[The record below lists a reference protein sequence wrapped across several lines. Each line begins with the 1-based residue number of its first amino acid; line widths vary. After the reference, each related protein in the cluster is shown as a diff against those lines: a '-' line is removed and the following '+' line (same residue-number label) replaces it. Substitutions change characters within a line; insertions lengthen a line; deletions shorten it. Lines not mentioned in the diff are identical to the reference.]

1 MKTLY
6 VRIVVT
12 FLLIAVIS
20 SAAAL
25 LLSNSYYSAKLRDYN
40 EQKILRISQE
50 IRGLYE
56 EIPGLALGEYLTRI
70 ANMGFQVYA
79 VDDSLRG
86 TFYGSPFKHKEIE
99 RDTIVRVLNGETYHG
114 VMEERHLLLVTG
126 FFENSIR
133 NSIGL
138 PVRSGGKTIALFI
151 RPDMEQQ
158 IGEVRILMALLLGF
172 TFLLSLVLIVIST
185 RFIVKPVQK
194 LTEATNKIV
203 GGDYNIRM
211 DVTRRDEIGNLARHF
226 TQMAQSLEKLD
237 QMRQEFVAN
246 VSHEIQ
252 SPLTTIQ
259 GFAQSMLEKGASPEE
274 ERRYLRII
282 EEESRR
288 LSSLSKELLTLAALD
303 KETSALKPSSF
314 RLDEQIRQIFITTEW
329 QWTEKELQL
338 QLDLPELV
346 IRADSQLLYQ
356 VWLNLIANSIKF
368 TRPGDTISVQIRQE
382 QQEILVSIGD
392 TGPGIPPEDL
402 PHIFDRFY
410 KGDKSRN
417 RSRSGSGLGL
427 SIAHKIVALH
437 RGSIEAKS
445 LPGEGTLFQI
455 RLPKL

>member
-40 EQKILRISQE
+40 EQKIMRISQE

-56 EIPGLALGEYLTRI
+56 EFPGLALGEYLTRI

-138 PVRSGGKTIALFI
+138 PVRSDGKTIALFI

-274 ERRYLRII
+274 EQRYLRII

-303 KETSALKPSSF
+303 KETSVLKPSSF

-338 QLDLPELV
+338 QLDLPEMV
-346 IRADSQLLYQ
+346 IRADSQLLHQ

-445 LPGEGTLFQI
+445 LPGEGTVFQI
-455 RLPKL
+455 WLPKL

>member
-138 PVRSGGKTIALFI
+138 PVRSSGKTIALFI

-172 TFLLSLVLIVIST
+172 TFLLSLLLIVIST

-211 DVTRRDEIGNLARHF
+211 DVKRRDEIGNLARHF

-346 IRADSQLLYQ
+346 IRADSQLLHQ